1 MTGFAGC
8 RTRKHEGLAVRQY
21 VWLARSRPIRLLLLA
36 WTLSN
41 AGDLAAFTAAS
52 VYVYHAGGAAYVGL
66 LGLLKA
72 LPGALLVPLVA
83 SWSDRVRR
91 ERLLMASVAVRALL
105 LGAAAAVMTGGVNA
119 ILVLVLVG
127 LEAGLASVFRQVQAA
142 LLPWLARTP
151 DELTHANTAVGV
163 TQSAAMVGGPAVA
176 AGLLAVSTPQAAMFA
191 ACGFTAVAAVVLAGV
206 RPLSS
211 QHPVEAI
218 RWLKQLRL
226 DMATGFEAG
235 IRRSRVLP
243 LVIPAAAQT
252 FARGVLSVLTVSIAL
267 NLFGLGPAAVGWL
280 TAAFGAGGVLAG
292 PVAAM
297 LVRGQKVARCF
308 AAGVAGW
315 GVPMILL
322 AFTHARYWPYLMFG
336 LIGAANVFDDAGVYS
351 ALQQVI
357 PCRLIGRALGMRRA
371 VLLLS
376 MGLGSVVAPL
386 MIHAWGARGA
396 LIATGLLLVV
406 IVALSV
412 PSLTAIDHRISEPG
426 PHLALLR
433 QVSFFG
439 PLPFAIVE
447 HLASELQSAIYEPG
461 QVIIQDGQPG
471 DLFYMIADG
480 RARVCK
486 DDKELRQMRAGDSFG
501 EIALLRQIPRTATV
515 IAMSRLQ
522 ARILT
527 REEFLAAVTG
537 NAASAEG
544 ADEVASTRLR
554 AG

>member
-1 MTGFAGC
+1 M
-8 RTRKHEGLAVRQY
+8 RQY
-21 VWLARSRPIRLLLLA
+21 AWLARSRPIRLLLIA
-36 WTLSN
+36 WCLSY

-72 LPGALLVPLVA
+72 LPGAVLVPLVA

-91 ERLLMASVAVRALL
+91 ERLLVVSVALRALL
-105 LGAAAAVMTGGVNA
+105 LAVAAAVMTGDAQA

-127 LEAGLASVFRQVQAA
+127 VEAGLASVFRQVQAA

-163 TQSAAMVGGPAVA
+163 MQSAAMLGGPALA
-176 AGLLAVSTPQAAMFA
+176 AALLAVGTPQDAMLA
-191 ACGFTAVAAVVLAGV
+191 SCGLTAVAAAVLTRV

-211 QHPVEAI
+211 QHPAGATG
-218 RWLKQLRL
+218 RLKQLRL
-226 DMATGFEAG
+226 DMVAGFEAG
-235 IRRSRVLP
+235 VRRRGVLP

-252 FARGVLSVLTVSIAL
+252 FARGVLSVLTVTIAL
-267 NLFGLGPAAVGWL
+267 NLFALGSAGVGWL
-280 TAAFGAGGVLAG
+280 TAVLGAGGVLAG
-292 PVAAM
+292 PAAAV
-297 LVRGQKVARCF
+297 LVRGQIVARCF

-357 PCRLIGRALGMRRA
+357 PCRLIGRALGIRRA

-376 MGLGSVVAPL
+376 MGLGSLVAPL
-386 MIHAWGARGA
+386 LIDAWGARGA

-412 PSLTAIDHRISEPG
+412 PSLTAIDHKISAPG
-426 PHLALLR
+426 PDLALLR
-433 QVSFFG
+433 RVSFFG

-447 HLASELQSAIYEPG
+447 HLSSELQSATFEPG
-461 QVIIQDGQPG
+461 DLIIQDGEPG
-471 DLFYMIADG
+471 ELFYMITGG

-486 DDKELRQMRAGDSFG
+486 SGKELRQMGAGESFG
-501 EIALLRQIPRTATV
+501 EIALLRRVPRTATV

-522 ARILT
+522 ARTLT
-527 REEFLAAVTG
+527 REEFLGAVTG

-544 ADEVASTRLR
+544 ADEVISTRLQ

>member
-1 MTGFAGC
+1 
-8 RTRKHEGLAVRQY
+8 VRQY
-21 VWLARSRPIRLLLLA
+21 VWLVRSRPIRRLLLA
-36 WTLSN
+36 WFLSY

-52 VYVYHAGGAAYVGL
+52 VYVYDAGGAAYVGL

-72 LPGALLVPLVA
+72 LPGALLVPLVG

-91 ERLLMASVAVRALL
+91 ERLLMGSVALRALL
-105 LGAAAAVMTGGVNA
+105 LGAAAAVMTGGAQA

-127 LEAGLASVFRQVQAA
+127 VEAGLASVFRQVQAA

-151 DELTHANTAVGV
+151 DELTHANTAVSV
-163 TQSAAMVGGPAVA
+163 MQSAAMLAGPAVA
-176 AGLLAVSTPQAAMFA
+176 AGLLVVSTPQAAMLA
-191 ACGFTAVAAVVLAGV
+191 ACGFSAIAAVVLVGV

-211 QHPVEAI
+211 NEPTRGA
-218 RWLKQLRL
+218 RLLKQLRL
-226 DMATGFEAG
+226 DVAAGFEAG
-235 IRRSRVLP
+235 VRRRGVLP

-252 FARGVLSVLTVSIAL
+252 FARGVLSVLTVTIAL
-267 NLFGLGPAAVGWL
+267 NLFDLGSAGVGWL
-280 TAAFGAGGVLAG
+280 TAALGVGGVLAG
-292 PVAAM
+292 PIAAV
-297 LVRGQKVARCF
+297 LVRGQRVARCF

-315 GVPMILL
+315 GAPMILL

-336 LIGAANVFDDAGVYS
+336 LIGVANVFDDAGVYS

-357 PCRLIGRALGMRRA
+357 PSRLIGRALGMRRA

-376 MGLGSVVAPL
+376 MGLGSIVAPL
-386 MIHAWGARGA
+386 LINAWGARGA
-396 LIATGLLLVV
+396 LITTGVLLVA

-412 PSLTAIDHRISEPG
+412 PSLTTIDHRISKPG
-426 PHLALLR
+426 PDLALLR

-447 HLASELQSAIYEPG
+447 HLASELQSATYEPG
-461 QVIIQDGQPG
+461 DVIIQDGQPG
-471 DLFYMIADG
+471 ERFYMIADG

-486 DDKELRQMRAGDSFG
+486 DGKELRQMETGESFG
-501 EIALLRQIPRTATV
+501 EIALLRQVPRTATV
-515 IAMSRLQ
+515 LAMSRLQ
-522 ARILT
+522 ARTLT
-527 REEFLAAVTG
+527 RAEFLAAVTG

-544 ADEVASTRLR
+544 ADEVVSARLQ